1 MAVQS
6 TDLANP
12 LIRLLPSLP
21 AGTGSL
27 NVLAPLIGRRSEM
40 AAIRHL
46 LVSSDARLVVITGPS
61 GVGKTRLAAAIAD
74 NSHDDF
80 PDGVVIVNLAQI
92 RTSSLVLP
100 AIATALD
107 IHERTEE
114 ELRDAVFRMLEQ
126 RAVLLVLDNFE
137 HVNDAAPLLNELLGA
152 TTNLTILV
160 TSRVVLGVYGEHVYP
175 VPPMPVPE
183 VGQVSHLDAVTVQT
197 FEAVQLFVDRARS
210 VDPNFRLR
218 DEDAGQIM
226 HIVRQL
232 DGLPLAI
239 ELAASRIRSFTLA
252 ELASKLERRLA
263 FLVSGSGSRSVPNRL
278 STMRDA
284 IAWSYDLLS
293 PTEQA
298 VFRRLAL
305 IIGTWTIDDAVAIS
319 RDTRPALEEQA
330 ARIPDVARTTLARVA
345 TDKEMAADWMSS
357 PARVTLSPPSPR
369 GVGAGPSS
377 GEQDEDDLATRDL
390 VSSLVDKSLIRHVG
404 GMGDLPHF
412 NMLETLREFGLE
424 QLAQTGE
431 SDSAV
436 STYAWHMLDLA
447 EEAEPQLTGVDQ
459 VRWLDR
465 LTEMHADLRVAFH
478 WFLAHEPVDLALR
491 IATAVWRF
499 GYTRGHISENLAWI
513 ESALIRA
520 TGRTALRADALNAA
534 GVLVNMQ
541 GDVDRAEHLHQE
553 ALDIALEA
561 GHAHAVGMAFLGLG
575 EIAVAN
581 GNYEDAQ
588 WMVDEA
594 DKVLNQSENQ
604 RTLAVAKTNLGNL
617 LWSMGALDRATTVHA
632 ESKVLYE
639 AIGDERGIAWAVTN
653 IGRIAAERQDYGAAV
668 KDLQVAIRL
677 YDNLDDRSGIAEAL
691 EALADVANG
700 TGDQLRAATL
710 LGAAD
715 ALRILLDHPVPA
727 IDAIRY
733 QHLLTAVKANG
744 RLAFDRGWNQG
755 QTLSPEEAM
764 AIALEIVVPVS
775 ASATSS
781 LASFPARRAVSHAT
795 GPTHALTGREMEV
808 LRLLRSGKAD
818 RDISGELFIGIRTV
832 QTHVARILAKLGV
845 NSRSAA
851 VARAIRDGLI

>member
-6 TDLANP
+6 TDVANP

-21 AGTGSL
+21 PENGSL
-27 NVLAPLIGRRSEM
+27 AALAPLIGRRVEM

-46 LVSSDARLVVITGPS
+46 LIASGARLVVVTGPG
-61 GVGKTRLAAAIAD
+61 GVGKTRIAAAIAES
-74 NSHDDF
+74 SHEDF
-80 PDGVVIVNLAQI
+80 PDGVVSVNLAQI
-92 RTSSLVLP
+92 RAASLVLS

-107 IHERTEE
+107 IHERTDE
-114 ELRDAVFRMLEQ
+114 ELHDAVFRMLEQ
-126 RAVLLVLDNFE
+126 RTVLLVLDNFE
-137 HVNDAAPLLNELLGA
+137 HVNDAAPLLTELLGA

-175 VPPMPVPE
+175 VPPMLVPA
-183 VGQVSHLDAVTVQT
+183 VGQVVHLDAMTAQT
-197 FEAVQLFVDRARS
+197 FDAVQLFVDRARS
-210 VDPNFRLR
+210 VDPAFRLR
-218 DEDAGQIM
+218 DDDAQQIM

-263 FLVSGSGSRSVPNRL
+263 FLVSGSGLRSVPNRL

-298 VFRRLAL
+298 VFRRLSL
-305 IIGTWTIDDAVAIS
+305 VIGTWTIEDAVAVS
-319 RDTRPALEEQA
+319 RSQRPVHDERGLRA
-330 ARIPDVARTTLARVA
+330 PDLARTLQARVA
-345 TDKEMAADWMSS
+345 AGKEGMAADWMSS
-357 PARVTLSPPSPR
+357 PARAILPPAASL
-369 GVGAGPSS
+369 GAGHSS
-377 GEQDEDDLATRDL
+377 VEREQDDLATHDL
-390 VSSLVDKSLIRHVG
+390 IASLVDKSLIRHVA

-424 QLAQTGE
+424 QLEQTGE
-431 SDSAV
+431 FEDGMRR
-436 STYAWHMLDLA
+436 YASHMLDLA
-447 EEAEPQLTGVDQ
+447 EAAAPRLTGVDQ

-465 LTEMHADLRVAFH
+465 LTKMHADLRVAFH

-491 IATAVWRF
+491 LAIGVWRF
-499 GYTRGHISENLAWI
+499 GYTRGHISESLAWI
-513 ESALIRA
+513 ETALSRA
-520 TGRTALRADALNAA
+520 TERTALRADALNAA

-541 GDVDRAEHLHQE
+541 GDVNRAERLHQE
-553 ALDIALEA
+553 ALDVALEVGHTHA
-561 GHAHAVGMAFLGLG
+561 GGMAFLGLG

-588 WMVDEA
+588 WMVEEA
-594 DKVLNQSENQ
+594 DKVLNQSANQ
-604 RTLAVAKTNLGNL
+604 RSLAVAKTNLGNL
-617 LWSMGALDRATTVHA
+617 LWSMGSLDRATTVHV

-653 IGRIAAERQDYGAAV
+653 IGRIAAERRDFGGAV
-668 KDLQVAIRL
+668 KNLHAAIRH
-677 YDNLDDRSGIAEAL
+677 YDNLDDRSGIAESL
-691 EALADVANG
+691 EALAEVAHG
-700 TGDQLRAATL
+700 IGDPLRAATL

-715 ALRILLDHPVPA
+715 ALRIALDHPVPA

-733 QHLLTAVKANG
+733 QHFLAAAQADGQLT
-744 RLAFDRGWNQG
+744 FERGWSRG
-755 QTLSPEEAM
+755 QTLSLEDAK
-764 AIALEIVVPVS
+764 ALGLEIVVPAS
-775 ASATSS
+775 ASTTSS
-781 LASFPARRAVSHAT
+781 PPSFSVRSSVSRAT

-832 QTHVARILAKLGV
+832 QTHVSRILAKLGV

-851 VARAIRDGLI
+851 VARAVRNGLI

>member
-6 TDLANP
+6 TDVANP
-12 LIRLLPSLP
+12 LIHLLPSVP
-21 AGTGSL
+21 TEDGSL
-27 NVLAPLIGRRSEM
+27 AALAPLIGRWVEM

-46 LVSSDARLVVITGPS
+46 LVESDARLVVVTGPG
-61 GVGKTRLAAAIAD
+61 GVGKTRIAAAIAE
-74 NSHDDF
+74 SSRKDF

-92 RTSSLVLP
+92 RTASLVLP

-107 IHERTEE
+107 IHERTDE

-137 HVNDAAPLLNELLGA
+137 HVNDAAPLLTELLGA

-160 TSRVVLGVYGEHVYP
+160 TSRVVLGVYGEHIYP
-175 VPPMPVPE
+175 VPPMQVPE
-183 VGQVSHLDAVTVQT
+183 VEQAVHLDAITAQA

-210 VDPNFRLR
+210 VDPAFRLR
-218 DEDAGQIM
+218 GEDAQQIM

-252 ELASKLERRLA
+252 ELTSKLERRLA
-263 FLVSGSGSRSVPNRL
+263 FLVSGSGLRSVPNRL

-293 PTEQA
+293 PTERA
-298 VFRRLAL
+298 VFRRLSL
-305 IIGTWTIDDAVAIS
+305 MIGTWTIDDAVAVS
-319 RDTRPALEEQA
+319 RAPRPVHDEGELRA
-330 ARIPDVARTTLARVA
+330 PDLTQTIQARVA
-345 TDKEMAADWMSS
+345 TGKEGMAADWMSS
-357 PARVTLSPPSPR
+357 PARATLQPAASH
-369 GVGAGPSS
+369 GAGHSS
-377 GEQDEDDLATRDL
+377 VEREHDNLATHDL
-390 VSSLVDKSLIRHVG
+390 IASLVDKSLIRHVA

-424 QLAQTGE
+424 QLEQTGE
-431 SDSAV
+431 FDDAMRR
-436 STYAWHMLDLA
+436 YAWHLLDLA
-447 EEAEPQLTGVDQ
+447 EEAAPRLTGVDQ

-465 LTEMHADLRVAFH
+465 LTEMHADLRIAFN
-478 WFLAHEPVDLALR
+478 WFLGHEPVELALR
-491 IATAVWRF
+491 LATGVWRF
-499 GYTRGHISENLAWI
+499 GYTRGHISESLAWI
-513 ESALIRA
+513 ETALTRA
-520 TGRTALRADALNAA
+520 TERTALRADALNAA

-541 GDVDRAEHLHQE
+541 GDVDRAERLHQE
-553 ALDIALEA
+553 ALDVALEVD
-561 GHAHAVGMAFLGLG
+561 HAHAVGMAFLGLG

-581 GNYEDAQ
+581 GNFDDAQ

-594 DKVLNQSENQ
+594 DKVLNRSENQ
-604 RTLAVAKTNLGNL
+604 RSLAVAKTNLGNL
-617 LWSMGALDRATTVHA
+617 LWSMGSLDRATFVHA

-639 AIGDERGIAWAVTN
+639 AIGDKRGIAWAVTN
-653 IGRIAAERQDYGAAV
+653 IGRIAAERRDYGGAV
-668 KDLQVAIRL
+668 KNLQAAIRL
-677 YDNLDDRSGIAEAL
+677 YDNLDDRSGIAESL
-691 EALADVANG
+691 EALAEVAHG
-700 TGDQLRAATL
+700 MRDQLRAATL
-710 LGAAD
+710 LGAAH
-715 ALRILLDHPVPA
+715 ALRLALDHPVPA

-733 QHLLTAVKANG
+733 QHLLAATKADG
-744 RLAFDRGWNQG
+744 QLTFDRGWSRG
-755 QTLSPEEAM
+755 QTLSLEDAK
-764 AIALEIVVPVS
+764 ALGLEIVVPVS
-775 ASATSS
+775 ASTTSP
-781 LASFPARRAVSHAT
+781 LPSFSAGGAVSHAT

-851 VARAIRDGLI
+851 VARAVRDGLI